1 MRDVLAV
8 LERGGDDNLIVVA
21 GALATL
27 LGATARAF
35 RAPDGEPQTR
45 IDAVMTELGGD
56 VVAAVLSAQV
66 PEPLC
71 WEVMQRARIPLLV
84 VPKHAE
90 LVREQIT
97 TVLLPLD
104 GAPETAE
111 SVAPLAARFADAHS
125 RVLIV
130 HVFDEAT
137 VPAFWDQ
144 AAHSQKHWADEF
156 LLRNLPSADDLR
168 LRRGHTPE
176 EVVIE
181 AQRAGADLIVIGWGQ
196 DLGAGRARTVRGALL
211 TGSVP
216 VLLVPTK
223 TGPPRPGKGPSTL
236 DSVSTK
242 R

>member
-1 MRDVLAV
+1 MRNVLAV
-8 LERGGDDNLIVVA
+8 LERGRDDNVVIVA
-21 GALATL
+21 DALATL
-27 LGATARAF
+27 LDATARAF

-66 PEPLC
+66 PAPLC
-71 WEVMQRARIPLLV
+71 WEVMQRATIPLLV
-84 VPKHAE
+84 VPRYAE
-90 LVREQIT
+90 LVRDRIT

-104 GAPETAE
+104 GSPETAA
-111 SVAPLAARFADAHS
+111 SVAPLAARLADAHS

-144 AAHSQKHWADEF
+144 AAHSQQHWADEF
-156 LLRNLPSADDLR
+156 LLRNLPSVGDLR
-168 LRRGHTPE
+168 LRRGPTPE

-181 AQRAGADLIVIGWGQ
+181 AQRADADLIVIGWGQ
-196 DLGAGRARTVRGALL
+196 DLGAGRARTVRRALL
-211 TGSVP
+211 NGSVP

-223 TGPPRPGKGPSTL
+223 TGPSHPGK
-236 DSVSTK
+236 
-242 R
+242 